1 MKACDMADPDSEAD
15 LSPAAAPDRNAAP
28 PRVSPAPGR
37 SVLLELALYA
47 LRATRTREELL
58 DQAVRITA
66 AALGGDL
73 AKVLERVPPGAGDF
87 LVTAGSGWVADDS
100 VVGSL
105 RIAGGPDASPSGRA
119 EATGRVQGS
128 SPAGREAS
136 GRLPETLTRAG
147 VRSALDVA
155 IPRAGEAEG
164 DGHGVLQAD
173 SRRAS
178 AFGAADEALLQ
189 QIAGVLGAVLD
200 AEDRHR
206 VALEAATAVQAL
218 LRAEVEHRIANSL
231 QGVAATLAL
240 EARLADANPQMAMP
254 LRAAA
259 VRVAAAG
266 AVHRHLFRAEAAGA
280 VQGAAGSMDAAA
292 LLHALCGD
300 LSVMLSGPAGG
311 GERRLTCVADTF
323 PWPAARA
330 GAIATIAAE
339 LAINAAKH
347 AGVGTITLSLTAAED
362 GDAMLACED
371 EGPGFPADLDPT
383 QSSGLGLRL
392 IRTLAGPG
400 ADRVTLRHGGPGGRV
415 RVRIARKAA

>member
-1 MKACDMADPDSEAD
+1 MEDPDSEAD
-15 LSPAAAPDRNAAP
+15 PSPAAAPDGDAAP

-47 LRATRTREELL
+47 IRATRTREELL

-73 AKVLERVPPGAGDF
+73 AKVLERVPPGVGDF
-87 LVTAGSGWVADDS
+87 LVTAGSGWAEGDA

-105 RIAGGPDASPSGRA
+105 RVAGGPDASPSGRA
-119 EATGRVQGS
+119 EATGRVQRS
-128 SPAGREAS
+128 LPAGREAS
-136 GRLPETLTRAG
+136 GRLAEALTRAG

-155 IPRAGEAEG
+155 IPRAGEPEAG
-164 DGHGVLQAD
+164 GHGVLQAD
-173 SRRAS
+173 SRRAG

-206 VALEAATAVQAL
+206 AAAEAAAAVQAL

-240 EARLADANPQMAMP
+240 EARLADGDLRVAVP

-259 VRVAAAG
+259 ARVAAAG
-266 AVHRHLFRAEAAGA
+266 AVHRHLFRAVAAGA
-280 VQGAAGSMDAAA
+280 GQGAAGTVDAAA

-300 LSVMLSGPAGG
+300 LAVMLSGPAGG
-311 GERRLTCVADTF
+311 GERRLTCAADAF
-323 PWPAARA
+323 PWPVARA

-347 AGVGTITLSLTAAED
+347 AGGGAIMLSLTAAEN

-371 EGPGFPADLDPT
+371 EGPGFPADLDPARA
-383 QSSGLGLRL
+383 SGLGLRL
-392 IRTLAGPG
+392 IRTLAGPE
-400 ADRVTLRHGGPGGRV
+400 ADRVTVERTGPGGRV
-415 RVRIARKAA
+415 RVLIARGGS